1 MKYIFKQID
10 NTSGHFAETT
20 VEFSADSLTDILQHF
35 EMFIRGSGFHATGTL
50 EFVDYEDPYTTP
62 KFECAEENY
71 EDEDLECV
79 EEDYEDED
87 LECVEED
94 FEDENLNH
102 EWTQTLRDDSEWP
115 FPKQRPGDLNS
126 DNTGSA
132 VMDWTAAQLIR
143 PPKMKDI
150 CPVCKIDTKT
160 MSTHECWDKNCPK
173 GKDAN

>member
-10 NTSGHFAETT
+10 NISGRNAETT

-35 EMFIRGSGFHATGTL
+35 EMFIRGSGFHPSGTL
-50 EFVDYEDPYTTP
+50 DFVDYDDPYTTP
-62 KFECAEENY
+62 KFECAEEYY
-71 EDEDLECV
+71 EDEENDTPYEFDNGPLT
-79 EEDYEDED
+79 EEQ
-87 LECVEED
+87 
-94 FEDENLNH
+94 LNQIKKTH

-126 DNTGSA
+126 DSTGPA

-143 PPKMKDI
+143 PPKMEDV
-150 CPVCKIDTKT
+150 CPICKIDMQT
-160 MSTHECWDKNCPK
+160 MSNHECWDSNCPK